1 MDRMGERIGAFQK
14 IFRTVPPHQFVSI
27 EKMRPKYCGSVER
40 SCNSK
45 LIVVCTRP
53 PKKREKENF
62 SRNNRFLWWIIHN
75 SKQISVNIHIHYY
88 RIKRQLP

>member
-53 PKKREKENF
+53 PKNERKENF
-62 SRNNRFLWWIIHN
+62 LVIIDFYGGL
-75 SKQISVNIHIHYY
+75 SIIVN
-88 RIKRQLP
+88 KSQ